1 MTSTVRAA
9 DYQVDGSQSSSGHKE
24 SSSSVNNNRNT
35 PRNMMGVEPFRVG
48 SEIQHGQPQG
58 QQRPPPAPHAL
69 LIEPKQHLKL
79 KSSTVKEK
87 PAPRIGPYVVGRR
100 LGEGSTGYVKLGVHQ
115 TTGVKV
121 AIKIIGKA
129 SLMTGSSS
137 GSSPSDPPASDDP
150 PMTPTTAS
158 NSNQNTH
165 MRKLEREIAI
175 MKLIKHENIVQI
187 LDVYESD
194 SELFLILEYTEGG
207 ELFDY
212 MVTKGKLSH
221 YETVVF
227 LQQIMNAVEYCQ
239 RYNICHRDL
248 KPENILLDKDN
259 NIKIADFG
267 MASIQ
272 GPGQMLE
279 TSCGSPH
286 YASPEIIRG
295 VKYDGA
301 KSDIWSCGVIFFAMV
316 TGRLPFD
323 NDNIRKVLMMVKN
336 GTYFIPKTVAPDAA
350 DLIKRM
356 LVVDPWKRIT
366 IEEILKHPFMTSTK
380 TRVQPNP
387 PMAPPAPLN
396 IASVAEIEPEILESL
411 AVLGWTDE
419 RRLVGELTS
428 QEDNQAKHFYH
439 LMLQRRADVLEDY
452 QQYETSSY
460 AGNPKRRGSSYMCLS
475 AGPGSPL
482 ASPWSSRAELV
493 GSRSEL
499 RPTTATSGESGS
511 GANDQQ
517 VLPRQKSRAELRRE
531 VGGGAGPTPTTPGG
545 GMDRVGDK
553 SADVFR
559 SSTIATTSS
568 PDAPRRA
575 AVATSK
581 TSKDATLRPLQITI
595 PTNDASTLQQQQAQ
609 YLGSHASLTSQ
620 GPLSAS
626 TTPGPSARGSWTTDG
641 GESSAD
647 EEAKKLDITR
657 FHRCKQASGGL
668 FASFCVVV
676 VTHTFLVAAR
686 MTGPPT
692 PTINSPKRSLLSSM
706 FNFKPAPIHI
716 VSSVAYEQTQMVALT
731 LLASFGMKSVEQANN
746 GGWNCTGE
754 YFAGSMK
761 TNDDDSEIRNS
772 TTTIGGGNGGA
783 NAGLRKSIKFH
794 VGIALDPGADGVHFV
809 YANDGSRAVRVT
821 LTQTQGSNSAF
832 KNFGAAFTKFF
843 GYGCASLL
851 NGGSYDNLFE
861 NRNPAHLEHYG
872 LLTTAPSS
880 GAPAHSRSS
889 NFASTNEKAEK
900 AEKTPL

>member
-1 MTSTVRAA
+1 MTSTTRS
-9 DYQVDGSQSSSGHKE
+9 DQQQLYDTQSGLD
-24 SSSSVNNNRNT
+24 NNRN
-35 PRNMMGVEPFRVG
+35 PRQSSNGGMGVEPFRVG
-48 SEIQHGQPQG
+48 PEFAALANGGAGNGGQQ

-69 LIEPKQHLKL
+69 LIEPKQQLKL
-79 KSSTVKEK
+79 KSSAGKEK
-87 PAPRIGPYVVGRR
+87 LAPRIGPYVVGRR

-115 TTGVKV
+115 TTGLKV

-129 SLMTGSSS
+129 NLMSTTSAST
-137 GSSPSDPPASDDP
+137 SSPDESA
-150 PMTPTTAS
+150 PMTPAATPSSREAP
-158 NSNQNTH
+158 NSH

-295 VKYDGA
+295 VKYDGG

-366 IEEILKHPFMTSTK
+366 MEEILEHPFMTSTK
-380 TRVQPNP
+380 TRVMPNP
-387 PMAPPAPLN
+387 PMVPPAPLSIN
-396 IASVAEIEPEILESL
+396 SVAEIEPEILESL
-411 AVLGWTDE
+411 AVLGWSDE
-419 RRLVGELTS
+419 RRLVSELTTP
-428 QEDNQAKHFYH
+428 EDNQVKQFYH
-439 LMLQRRADVLEDY
+439 LMLQRRTDVLEDY
-452 QQYETSSY
+452 QLYETSSY

-482 ASPWSSRAELV
+482 ASPWTSRNELSSRTDL
-493 GSRSEL
+493 RSSS
-499 RPTTATSGESGS
+499 TATGEVSAG
-511 GANDQQ
+511 DQQ
-517 VLPRQKSRAELRRE
+517 PPQMQQQRSRAELRRAAD
-531 VGGGAGPTPTTPGG
+531 GGAGPTPTSA
-545 GMDRVGDK
+545 VGD
-553 SADVFR
+553 SNADVFR
-559 SSTIATTSS
+559 SSIAATSS
-568 PDAPRRA
+568 PDTPRRA
-575 AVATSK
+575 A
-581 TSKDATLRPLQITI
+581 
-595 PTNDASTLQQQQAQ
+595 
-609 YLGSHASLTSQ
+609 
-620 GPLSAS
+620 AS
-626 TTPGPSARGSWTTDG
+626 TTPAPTTPSSKTPKDRPLHITIPNSNSDAAGGNNNLLQQQSQFLGSNASLTAGPLSGSTTPGGGARGSWTSGDTATGDADG
-641 GESSAD
+641 ED
-647 EEAKKLDITR
+647 MKKLDITR
-657 FHRCKQASGGL
+657 FHRS
-668 FASFCVVV
+668 
-676 VTHTFLVAAR
+676 R

-692 PTINSPKRSLLSSM
+692 PTISSPKRSLLSSM
-706 FNFKPAPIHI
+706 FNFKPAPISFKSI
-716 VSSVAYEQTQMVALT
+716 LDYEKTQMLILT

-746 GGWNCTGE
+746 GGWNCAGE
-754 YFAGSMK
+754 FAAGSSSSSSS
-761 TNDDDSEIRNS
+761 N
-772 TTTIGGGNGGA
+772 GGGNNSSFGGNSA
-783 NAGLRKSIKFH
+783 VRKSIKYH
-794 VGIALDPGADGVHFV
+794 VGIAADSGD
-809 YANDGSRAVRVT
+809 AGSGGGWSATDDGRGRTQFKIT

-832 KNFGAAFTKFF
+832 KKFASSLTNFYDRKQILVQQGLP
-843 GYGCASLL
+843 YSRLL
-851 NGGSYDNLFE
+851 DDHERLELEQHGVSGS
-861 NRNPAHLEHYG
+861 
-872 LLTTAPSS
+872 
-880 GAPAHSRSS
+880 PAHSRSS
-889 NFASTNEKAEK
+889 HLVSTTTNEKTER
-900 AEKTPL
+900 TPL